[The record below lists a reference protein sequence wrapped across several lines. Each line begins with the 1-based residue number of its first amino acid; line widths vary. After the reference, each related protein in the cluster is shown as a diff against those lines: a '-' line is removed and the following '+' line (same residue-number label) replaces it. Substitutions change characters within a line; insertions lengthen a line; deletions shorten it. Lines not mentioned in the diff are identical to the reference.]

1 MTLNP
6 RGGSETGVNSAKR
19 GVSPPQLRIP
29 HEVHPVPAATE
40 RLLTVTE
47 VEISIPTLDIAANS
61 SVEDAI
67 RADSCQLPLKAD
79 SVIAVLAIAL
89 VVAVYACCR
98 SSRSVQD
105 VARWKSA
112 SVHAPVQYRNTR
124 NGAIERVHDRP
135 VKGHTALVIPE
146 DSARR
151 VRAAHGTTAPAQ
163 DQAGTSVAQ
172 P

>member
-1 MTLNP
+1 VIRISEIRNHVRLENVHDAEP
-6 RGGSETGVNSAKR
+6 PWGSGTGVSSAKR

-40 RLLTVTE
+40 RVLTVTE

-79 SVIAVLAIAL
+79 SVIAVLAITL

-98 SSRSVQD
+98 SSRSVRE
-105 VARWKSA
+105 VARGKSA
-112 SVHAPVQYRNTR
+112 SVHTPGSVSEYA
-124 NGAIERVHDRP
+124 ERRD
-135 VKGHTALVIPE
+135 
-146 DSARR
+146 
-151 VRAAHGTTAPAQ
+151 
-163 DQAGTSVAQ
+163 
-172 P
+172 